1 MEACGFR
8 DALPEIGKLGAEVLG
23 ASVDDV
29 KAQRAFAE
37 KFEVP
42 FPLLCDTQKT
52 LSKAYGVLTE
62 RGSSGR
68 STFLIDKAGVIR
80 KVWPKVSPA
89 GHPAE
94 ILRALAS
101 L

>member
-8 DALPEIGKLGAEVLG
+8 DAITQIQELGAVVLG

-29 KAQRAFAE
+29 KAQRSFAE
-37 KFEVP
+37 KFDVP
-42 FPLLCDTQKT
+42 FLLLCDTGKT
-52 LSKAYGVLTE
+52 LSRAYGVLS
-62 RGSSGR
+62 GQGASGR
-68 STFLIDKAGVIR
+68 STFLIDTGGMIR
-80 KVWPKVSPA
+80 KAWPKVTPA

-94 ILRALAS
+94 VVTALRS